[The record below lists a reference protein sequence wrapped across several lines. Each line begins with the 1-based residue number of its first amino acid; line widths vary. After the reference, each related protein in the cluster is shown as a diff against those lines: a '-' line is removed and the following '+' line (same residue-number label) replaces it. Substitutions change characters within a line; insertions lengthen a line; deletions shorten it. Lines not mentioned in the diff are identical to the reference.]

1 MNSKTIHGLA
11 GELRDALIEYI
22 EATYH
27 IGDTALAKQRRSLL
41 EEIGTVHQAPFI
53 ESTPRY
59 LPGNKFETIPGL
71 TPAAVE
77 VLTTLA
83 VPKADGS
90 RVLYDPPY
98 THQASALECV
108 AGCRRSAVIMTGT
121 GSGKTESFLMPIL
134 ARLAREAAG
143 GSGSFAS
150 HGMRAM
156 ILYPMNALVN
166 DQLGRLRGILS
177 DPRVVALFKKWAS
190 RPPRFARYTSRTP
203 YAGIREPAKDQRV
216 LKPFRDFYIDML
228 EAAAGRGERAEAAD
242 QLVTELKRRGKWPA
256 KPDLRRWY
264 GNENQPWQTPDKT
277 EFLRAIT
284 LPDDSELLTR
294 DESQKA
300 APDLLVTN
308 YSMLEYMLMRPIE
321 ATIFDQ
327 TKEWLHR
334 NPSETFLLVL
344 DEAHLYRGSAGAEVG
359 LLLRRL
365 RDRLGIDADRFQVIC
380 ATASFSDAKAA
391 PEFASLLSGVS
402 ADKFDVIEGD
412 RWYRSPA
419 AVGTPDDAD
428 RLARLDMGAFYDE
441 ESAVRTKS
449 IGPFLI
455 HRGIQSSGQVERDLH
470 AALDDYGPLN
480 ELINIT
486 MRQAQ
491 PADSL
496 GALIFPGVPPQ
507 VADQAVTHLAALASA
522 ARREVGD
529 ASLLPCR
536 VHTFFRGLR
545 GLWVCMD
552 PQCTAID
559 PSLRS
564 TVGKLYSQPRELC
577 ECGARVLELYTCRLC
592 GTPYARGYTPDPESP
607 KVIWHEPG
615 AALRTQG
622 DEPLPLHPVDMLLVS
637 TADPNVAQTSY
648 YDVISG
654 LVDPL
659 EHNQGRTRTVH
670 FPRPATAKTKR
681 TARSED
687 PDDDSADGPPIPGRF
702 VACGACGKSGQRSS
716 PVQDH
721 ETKGDQ
727 PFQVLVSKQI
737 QVQPPGPQPATD
749 FAPLRGRKVLVF
761 SDSRQV
767 AARLAPNIQTLS
779 ARDSIRPLIA
789 YGWKRLSSIPGLTL
803 RLDDVYAAV
812 LIAAARLG
820 VRLRPELRT
829 GEEFRDYEEDCERI
843 RAGAWE
849 DDEALR
855 ELCVERRSSERPEAL
870 MADMMIAIRDPSL
883 GLEPLAL
890 ASIVERADKR
900 SIIFGLPAI
909 PGLAET
915 DAEKL
920 QLARSWLRTWRHAGF
935 WLPFM
940 PERWTVNPDNRK
952 VAVSTLKGGF
962 TAFLKRL
969 PPPAA
974 KIFKDKWLD
983 KLLTTFAKRVT
994 TDYRLQ
1000 GSSLSLEFDGP
1011 WVRCTTCTSVHRPV
1025 DRLGKCLDCGRGTVV
1040 TLVPET
1046 DELFLVR
1053 KGYYRRGVTS
1063 VLAPEPEPPMSIMAA
1078 EHTAQLNSTQFED
1091 VFSKAELNELLFQ
1104 DVHIPSL
1111 EESSQR
1117 TAIDVLSS
1125 TTTMEVGIDI
1135 GQLSGVALR
1144 NMPPGRANYQQ
1155 RAGRAGRRGNAI
1167 ASVVAFG
1174 GSDTHD
1180 EHYFSDPKAM
1190 IAGDVIDPSL
1200 SLDNV
1205 EIARRHV
1212 RAFLLQTYMQSRIA
1226 AGATTVANRN
1236 QLFSV
1241 LGTVEEFKSA
1251 EYVPSRDDLRHWL
1264 DREVESLR
1272 AQVDSW
1278 LPHQLPPE
1286 ARQAILDQLAVDLL
1300 SAIDKATV
1308 TENMPAEP
1316 DSNENDGS
1324 NRPTGSILDLPVAPS
1339 ESTAKQGAP
1348 GLLDA
1353 LLFHGI
1359 LPRYAFPTDV
1369 ASFHI
1374 FNNAKSTRFRP
1385 VFDYTPSQGA
1395 ALALSQ
1401 YAPGKLVWVA
1411 NKCYESGAIYTPN
1424 VRDGVNEWRK
1434 RKLYAECR
1442 VCGFTDFGKPLDRAT
1457 LGHVQDCPT
1466 CRSKGTLGP
1475 TMTWFRPLGYAHPF
1489 DVQPVV
1495 SPEDIPETS
1504 YATRARLTINA
1515 DDRPGWQPL
1524 NDRVRAIV
1532 LREHLLVS
1540 NSGPGRRGYA
1550 YCPSCGRIE
1559 AMTAVSL
1566 LTSRHAKPVPGQEHP
1581 WCSGKHITHGVVLGT
1596 QFITDEA
1603 LFSFDLAPELC
1614 LPPADTVTHIA
1625 MRTLAE
1631 AMSRAATS
1639 LLEIE
1644 AGEILAEFRPAN
1656 TPRGQQGLEAELFLY
1671 DTLPGGAGFA
1681 SEAARK
1687 RLRLLEQAHAIL
1699 TSCEGKCDSSCYRC
1713 LRTFRNRPDHA
1724 LLDRHLGA
1732 ALVGYLLDGTL
1743 PAFDDGRLRRTAGML
1758 REDLQRQVSLGLNTR
1773 RLKDLTDH
1781 GGTRHVQP
1789 LLVCGDGAGSGVI
1802 VSVMNP
1808 LQQHVPVEI
1817 EHEGQTYELLG
1828 LSEILVRRHLAEAA
1842 QEVKRVIRRQ
1852 SERAQ
1857 RH

>member
-1 MNSKTIHGLA
+1 M
-11 GELRDALIEYI
+11 
-22 EATYH
+22 
-27 IGDTALAKQRRSLL
+27 
-41 EEIGTVHQAPFI
+41 
-53 ESTPRY
+53 
-59 LPGNKFETIPGL
+59 
-71 TPAAVE
+71 
-77 VLTTLA
+77 
-83 VPKADGS
+83 
-90 RVLYDPPY
+90 
-98 THQASALECV
+98 
-108 AGCRRSAVIMTGT
+108 
-121 GSGKTESFLMPIL
+121 
-134 ARLAREAAG
+134 
-143 GSGSFAS
+143 
-150 HGMRAM
+150 
-156 ILYPMNALVN
+156 
-166 DQLGRLRGILS
+166 
-177 DPRVVALFKKWAS
+177 
-190 RPPRFARYTSRTP
+190 
-203 YAGIREPAKDQRV
+203 
-216 LKPFRDFYIDML
+216 
-228 EAAAGRGERAEAAD
+228 
-242 QLVTELKRRGKWPA
+242 
-256 KPDLRRWY
+256 
-264 GNENQPWQTPDKT
+264 
-277 EFLRAIT
+277 
-284 LPDDSELLTR
+284 
-294 DESQKA
+294 
-300 APDLLVTN
+300 VTN
-308 YSMLEYMLMRPIE
+308 YSMLEYMLMRPVE

-334 NPSETFLLVL
+334 NPDETFLLVL

-365 RDRLGIDADRFQVIC
+365 RNRLGIDAERFQVIC
-380 ATASFSDAKAA
+380 ATASFSDANAA
-391 PEFASLLSGVS
+391 PEFASRLSGVPV
-402 ADKFDVIEGD
+402 DKFEVIKGD
-412 RWYRSPA
+412 LRYRFPA
-419 AVGTPDDAD
+419 AAGSHNDAD
-428 RLARLDMGAFYDE
+428 QLARLDMNLFYE
-441 ESAVRTKS
+441 EDDAIRSKA
-449 IGPFLI
+449 IEPFLVQ
-455 HRGIQSSGQVERDLH
+455 RGVRPSGNIERDLH
-470 AALDDYGPLN
+470 AALDDYEPLN
-480 ELINIT
+480 ELVNIT

-491 PADSL
+491 PADLL
-496 GALIFPGVPPQ
+496 GMEIFQDTPVE
-507 VADQAVTHLAALASA
+507 VADRAVTNLAALAST
-522 ARREVGD
+522 ARAEAGD

-552 PQCTAID
+552 PQCTATD
-559 PSLRS
+559 PSLRC
-564 TVGKLYSQPRELC
+564 VAGKLYSQPRELC

-592 GTPYARGYTPDPESP
+592 GTPYARGYTTDPENP
-607 KVIWHEPG
+607 KIIWHEPG
-615 AALRTQG
+615 AAIRTQG
-622 DEPLPLHPVDMLLVS
+622 DEPAPLYPVDMLLVP
-637 TADPNVAQTSY
+637 TASHDAVQTSY

-654 LVDPL
+654 LVDPV
-659 EHNQGRTRTVH
+659 ERNKTRTRTVH
-670 FPRPATAKTKR
+670 FPRPTKGTAPKRAT
-681 TARSED
+681 RSED
-687 PDDDSADGPPIPGRF
+687 TDEEPTKVSPIPGRF

-737 QVQPPGPQPATD
+737 QLQPPGPQPATA

-789 YGWKRLSSIPGLTL
+789 YGWKRLSSIPNLPL

-812 LIAAARLG
+812 LIAAAKLG

-849 DDEALR
+849 NDDALR

-900 SIIFGLPAI
+900 SIICGLPAI

-920 QLARSWLRTWRHAGF
+920 QLARAWLRAWRHAGF

-940 PERWTVNPDNRK
+940 PERWIVNPDNRK

-962 TAFLKRL
+962 STFLKRL

-974 KIFKDKWLD
+974 KIFKDKWLE

-1000 GSSLSLEFDGP
+1000 GSTLTLEFDGP
-1011 WVRCTTCTSVHRPV
+1011 WVRCTACTSVHRPV
-1025 DRLGKCLDCGRGTVV
+1025 DRLSKCLDCGRDTVV
-1040 TLVPET
+1040 ALAPDE

-1053 KGYYRRGVTS
+1053 KGYYRKGVTE
-1063 VLAPEPEPPMSIMAA
+1063 VLAPDPKPPLSVVAA

-1104 DVHIPSL
+1104 DVHIPSFD
-1111 EESSQR
+1111 EASQR

-1155 RAGRAGRRGNAI
+1155 RSGRAGRRGNAI

-1180 EHYFSDPKAM
+1180 EYYFSDPKAM
-1190 IAGDVIDPSL
+1190 IAGDVIDPNL

-1212 RAFLLQTYMQSRIA
+1212 RAFLLQTYMQARIA

-1264 DREVESLR
+1264 DHSAESLKG
-1272 AQVDSW
+1272 QIDSW
-1278 LPHQLPPE
+1278 LPYQLPPE

-1300 SAIDKATV
+1300 AAIDKATA
-1308 TENMPAEP
+1308 TENMPV
-1316 DSNENDGS
+1316 DVNSNASEVDGNS
-1324 NRPTGSILDLPVAPS
+1324 EEGLAAPALDLPLAPS
-1339 ESTAKQGAP
+1339 EATGKQGGTP

-1369 ASFHI
+1369 APFHI
-1374 FNNAKSTRFRP
+1374 FNITKSTRFRP

-1424 VRDGVNEWRK
+1424 FRDGVNEWRK
-1434 RKLYAECR
+1434 RRLYAECR
-1442 VCGFTDFGKPLDRAT
+1442 VCGFTDFGKPLDEAV
-1457 LGHVQDCPT
+1457 LGQVRNCPA
-1466 CRSKGTLGP
+1466 CQSKETLGP
-1475 TMTWFRPLGYAHPF
+1475 TMAWFRPLGYAHPF

-1495 SPEDIPETS
+1495 TPEDIPEAS

-1515 DDRPGWQPL
+1515 EDRPGWQPL
-1524 NDRVRAIV
+1524 NERVQAIV

-1540 NSGPGRRGYA
+1540 NSGPGRQGYV

-1559 AMTAVSL
+1559 ASTAVSL
-1566 LTSRHAKPVPGQEHP
+1566 LTGRHAKPVPGLEHP
-1581 WCSGKHITHGVVLGT
+1581 WCSGKRITHGVVLGT

-1603 LFSFDLAPELC
+1603 LFSFDLAPDLC

-1639 LLEIE
+1639 LLEVE
-1644 AGEILAEFRPAN
+1644 AGEVLAEFRPAN
-1656 TPRGQQGLEAELFLY
+1656 TPRGQQGLETELFLY

-1681 SEAARK
+1681 SDAASK
-1687 RLRLLEQAHAIL
+1687 RLRLLEKARTIL
-1699 TSCEGKCDSSCYRC
+1699 ASCEGKCDSSCYRC

-1724 LLDRHLGA
+1724 LLDRHLGT
-1732 ALVGYLLDGTL
+1732 ALVGYLLDGVL
-1743 PAFDDGRLRRTAGML
+1743 PAFDEGRLRRTAGML
-1758 REDLQRQVSLGLNTR
+1758 WEDLQRQTSLGLTVN
-1773 RLKDLTDH
+1773 RLDDLTDVA
-1781 GGTRHVQP
+1781 GTKHLQP
-1789 LLVCGDGAGSGVI
+1789 LLVRNGNAGLGVI
-1802 VSVMNP
+1802 VSIINP
-1808 LQQHVPVEI
+1808 LQQRVPNEI
-1817 EHEGQTYELLG
+1817 QHEGQTYELLA
-1828 LSEILVRRHLAEAA
+1828 LSEILVRRHLAEAT
-1842 QEVKRVIRRQ
+1842 QEIRRVIKRQ
-1852 SERAQ
+1852 GEPAQ
-1857 RH
+1857 VS